1 MSVRFRIAL
10 LTTALMAVLLV
21 AVGAGV
27 YLTLQRSL
35 SGEVNTRLAEA
46 WTRVARQVREQS
58 RAVRVGPDGPS
69 FPFPPPDLDP
79 VTFPGLYSQLTLPD
93 GRFYLNSPQLDDY
106 IPLPESVL
114 ERNLRGEPVYYTVRF
129 HGAPVRVLS
138 VLLVAYPTEEPV
150 VTLQVAEP
158 LTPMYDTLSKL
169 RLLLAV
175 CGGLGLVATAVG
187 AYVLAGR
194 SLRPLTRITHTA
206 RQIGDEGDLSRR
218 IDPPPTRDEV
228 RQLAETFN
236 EMLDR
241 LEEAFA
247 AERRFVSDASHEL
260 RTPLTALRGNAEILL
275 RQIDAERWDPADLRD
290 GLADIRDEAER
301 MGRLVE
307 NLLTLARAD
316 VGWRPDL
323 SVIQLDQV
331 VADAARVVAPLA
343 GQHTFR
349 VSNAGEIDVIG
360 NADQLKQ
367 LLLILLDNAF
377 TYTPPGGEVE
387 LSVHRRDDVAEIV
400 VRDTGP
406 GIPPE
411 QRERIFDRFYRGDA
425 ARAHGAAGAG
435 LGLAIARWIVE
446 CHNGAIDVD
455 SDVGK
460 GTCVRVTLAVAD
472 PPTTGTA
479 EPQPSRPHPASRDAA
494 ARGNIPTPVEPGAG
508 SRTWAAPSRVGGERS
523 SPSASG

>member
-1 MSVRFRIAL
+1 MSIRFRIAL
-10 LTTALMAVLLV
+10 LTTALMAVLLF

-27 YLTLQRSL
+27 YVTLWRSL
-35 SGEVNTRLAEA
+35 NGEVNGRLAEA
-46 WTRVARQVREQS
+46 WTRVARQVRDQS
-58 RAVRVGPDGPS
+58 RAVRLGPDGPS

-93 GRFYLNSPQLDDY
+93 GRFYQNSPPLADH
-106 IPLPESVL
+106 IPLPPEVL
-114 ERNLRGEPVYYTVRF
+114 ERNLQGDPVYYTVTF

-158 LTPMYDTLSKL
+158 LTPMYQTLSKL

-175 CGGLGLVATAVG
+175 CGGLGLVATAGG

-194 SLRPLTRITHTA
+194 SLRPLTRITTTA
-206 RQIGDEGDLSRR
+206 RQIENESDLSQR
-218 IDPPPTRDEV
+218 IEPPATRDEV

-236 EMLDR
+236 EMLGR

-247 AERRFVSDASHEL
+247 AERRFVADASHEL

-275 RQIDAERWDPADLRD
+275 RQVDAGRWEPEDLRD

-301 MGRLVE
+301 MGRLVQ

-316 VGWRPDL
+316 VGWRPEL
-323 SVIQLDQV
+323 TVIHLDQV
-331 VADAARVVAPLA
+331 LADAARLVAPLA
-343 GQHTFR
+343 GQHDFR
-349 VSNAGEIDVIG
+349 VRGDAEIDVVG

-377 TYTPPGGEVE
+377 TFTPPGGTVE
-387 LSVHRRDDVAEIV
+387 LRAQRRDDVAEIV

-411 QRERIFDRFYRGDA
+411 QRQRIFDRFFRGDT
-425 ARAHGAAGAG
+425 ARAYGAGGAG
-435 LGLAIARWIVE
+435 LGLAIARWIVD
-446 CHNGAIDVD
+446 CHSGDIRID
-455 SDVGK
+455 GPETG
-460 GTCVRVTLAVAD
+460 GTVVTVTVPLA
-472 PPTTGTA
+472 
-479 EPQPSRPHPASRDAA
+479 R
-494 ARGNIPTPVEPGAG
+494 
-508 SRTWAAPSRVGGERS
+508 AAPAPDDGHPVPPVSQPV
-523 SPSASG
+523 ASGE

>member
-1 MSVRFRIAL
+1 
-10 LTTALMAVLLV
+10 
-21 AVGAGV
+21 
-27 YLTLQRSL
+27 
-35 SGEVNTRLAEA
+35 
-46 WTRVARQVREQS
+46 
-58 RAVRVGPDGPS
+58 
-69 FPFPPPDLDP
+69 
-79 VTFPGLYSQLTLPD
+79 
-93 GRFYLNSPQLDDY
+93 
-106 IPLPESVL
+106 
-114 ERNLRGEPVYYTVRF
+114 
-129 HGAPVRVLS
+129 
-138 VLLVAYPTEEPV
+138 
-150 VTLQVAEP
+150 
-158 LTPMYDTLSKL
+158 
-169 RLLLAV
+169 
-175 CGGLGLVATAVG
+175 
-187 AYVLAGR
+187 
-194 SLRPLTRITHTA
+194 LRPLTRITHTA

-479 EPQPSRPHPASRDAA
+479 EPQSSRPHPASRDAA